1 MESIGIPCVLSLT
14 ESAAVFPFSLANVRH
29 LKETHKSVSKRITN
43 AVPGS
48 VKLFRA

>member
-1 MESIGIPCVLSLT
+1 MGSIGILCVLSLT

-29 LKETHKSVSKRITN
+29 LKETHNSVSESITS

-48 VKLFRA
+48 VKLLRA